1 MAAAL
6 LDTHYVHIHI
16 INRISFAARAMTPS
30 SSTARPSLCTCFRLR
45 RASRRVTQVYDHELA
60 AVGLSLNQYSI
71 LRRSEREPRVLG
83 ELADEL
89 GMDRTTLT
97 RNLSPLVDA
106 GLLETVRGRDA
117 RRRMIGLTPPGRD
130 RLVAAK
136 PCWQRAQATLDAM
149 LGQAGIQRLHRDLD
163 HLDDLLRQHLGE
175 AA

>member
-1 MAAAL
+1 MPTTTAS
-6 LDTHYVHIHI
+6 T
-16 INRISFAARAMTPS
+16 TPS
-30 SSTARPSLCTCFRLR
+30 VCTCFRLR

-117 RRRMIGLTPPGRD
+117 RRRMIGLTPSGRD
-130 RLVAAK
+130 RLAAAK

-163 HLDDLLRQHLGE
+163 HLDDLLRHHLGE